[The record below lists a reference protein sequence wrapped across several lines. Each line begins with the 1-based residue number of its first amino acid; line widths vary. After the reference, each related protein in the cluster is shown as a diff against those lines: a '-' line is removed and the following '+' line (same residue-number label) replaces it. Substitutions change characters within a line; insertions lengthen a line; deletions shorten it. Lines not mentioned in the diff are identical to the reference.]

1 MNRIRLLPVVIL
13 VVAALLVLKT
23 VGLVTQGHYALS
35 GVTPAMAAGGGGGE
49 AAGGHGGGAA
59 APAATTTL
67 QQPTLSDAAPTL
79 GDTSPTLGQQADAAA
94 GGHGAPPAAEGGH
107 GAPAP
112 AAEGGHGAAPAVE
125 GEAVQVAE
133 ANVEGVPASGEHG
146 GSNSVA
152 DFNACAPRPVGEAAG
167 GQLTVV
173 PGDCPPQ
180 TDAVPQLSTP
190 SGNVDIGG
198 SDPTLTEQVLLDRL
212 AARRT
217 ELETYE
223 QELAMRAS
231 LIDAAEKRAN
241 ERTATLQALEGQIAT
256 LVEERKKLEEE
267 QFTAIVSMYQT
278 MKPKDAASIFNQ
290 LEIDILVRVAKM
302 MSPRKM
308 APILAAMDTAR
319 AQELTVRLASETS
332 ENPEQMQAAD
342 LAALPQIVGQ

>member
-1 MNRIRLLPVVIL
+1 MTRIRLLPVVIL

-35 GVTPAMAAGGGGGE
+35 GVTPAIAAGGGGGE

-59 APAATTTL
+59 APVGTTTL

-79 GDTSPTLGQQADAAA
+79 GDTSPTLGQQAEAAA

-112 AAEGGHGAAPAVE
+112 AAEGGHGAAPAPE

-133 ANVEGVPASGEHG
+133 ASIDAAQSGGDHG

-152 DFNACAPRPVGEAAG
+152 DFNACAPRPVGESEG

-173 PGDCPPQ
+173 SGDCPPQ

-212 AARRT
+212 AARRN

-223 QELAMRAS
+223 QELALRAS

-267 QFTAIVSMYQT
+267 QFTSIVSMYQT
-278 MKPKDAASIFNQ
+278 MKPKDAATIFNQ

-308 APILAAMDTAR
+308 APILAAMDTMR

-332 ENPEQMQAAD
+332 ENPDQMQAAD

>member
-35 GVTPAMAAGGGGGE
+35 GVTPALAAGGGGGE

-59 APAATTTL
+59 APAETTTL
-67 QQPTLSDAAPTL
+67 QQPTLSDAAPTM
-79 GDTSPTLGQQADAAA
+79 GDTAPTIGQQAGAEA
-94 GGHGAPPAAEGGH
+94 GGHDAPPAAEGGH
-107 GAPAP
+107 DAPPAPEGDHAAAP
-112 AAEGGHGAAPAVE
+112 AAEGETVQIAEAAPA
-125 GEAVQVAE
+125 G
-133 ANVEGVPASGEHG
+133 GDHG

-152 DFNACAPRPVGEAAG
+152 DFNACAPRPVGESEG

-173 PGDCPPQ
+173 PGDCPPL

-190 SGNVDIGG
+190 TGTVDMGG
-198 SDPTLTEQVLLDRL
+198 GDPTLTEQVLLDRL

-223 QELAMRAS
+223 QELVMRAS
-231 LIDAAEKRAN
+231 LIDAAEQRAN
-241 ERTATLQALEGQIAT
+241 ERTATLQALEAQIAT

-267 QFTAIVSMYQT
+267 QFTSIVSMYQT
-278 MKPKDAASIFNQ
+278 MKPKDAAGIFNQ

-302 MSPRKM
+302 MPPRKM
-308 APILAAMDTAR
+308 APILADMDTAR

-332 ENPEQMQAAD
+332 ENPEQMQPAD

>member
-13 VVAALLVLKT
+13 MVAALLVLKT

-35 GVTPAMAAGGGGGE
+35 GVTPALAAGGGGGE
-49 AAGGHGGGAA
+49 AAGGHGGEAA

-67 QQPTLSDAAPTL
+67 QQPTLSDVAPTM
-79 GDTSPTLGQQADAAA
+79 GDTAPTLGQQAAAEA
-94 GGHGAPPAAEGGH
+94 GGHDAPPAADAGH
-107 GAPAP
+107 GAAPAP
-112 AAEGGHGAAPAVE
+112 AAEGE
-125 GEAVQVAE
+125 TVQVAE
-133 ANVEGVPASGEHG
+133 ANVEAAVEAAPAGGEHG

-152 DFNACAPRPVGEAAG
+152 DFNACAPRPVSESEGGE
-167 GQLTVV
+167 LTVV
-173 PGDCPPQ
+173 SGDCPPQ

-190 SGNVDIGG
+190 TGNVDIGG
-198 SDPTLTEQVLLDRL
+198 GDPTLTEQVLLDRL

-223 QELAMRAS
+223 QELALRAS

-278 MKPKDAASIFNQ
+278 MKPKDAAGIFNQ

-308 APILAAMDTAR
+308 APILAAMDTVR

-332 ENPEQMQAAD
+332 ENPEEMRAAD

>member
-1 MNRIRLLPVVIL
+1 MNRVRLLPVVIL

-35 GVTPAMAAGGGGGE
+35 GVTPALAAGGGGGGESAGGGE
-49 AAGGHGGGAA
+49 AAGGEAKPAA
-59 APAATTTL
+59 ATTL
-67 QQPTLSDAAPTL
+67 QQPTLSDAAPTM
-79 GDTSPTLGQQADAAA
+79 GDTAPTLGEKAEGAA
-94 GGHGAPPAAEGGH
+94 GGES
-107 GAPAP
+107 AP
-112 AAEGGHGAAPAVE
+112 AAEGGEGAAPASEGEGE

-133 ANVEGVPASGEHG
+133 ANIEAGKPAD
-146 GSNSVA
+146 SNSVA
-152 DFNACAPRPVGEAAG
+152 EFNACAPRPVGESEG

-223 QELAMRAS
+223 QELSLRAS

-241 ERTATLQALEGQIAT
+241 ERTSTLEALEAQIAT
-256 LVEERKKLEEE
+256 LVEERKRLEEE
-267 QFTAIVSMYQT
+267 QFTSIVSMYQT
-278 MKPKDAASIFNQ
+278 MKPKDAATIFNQ

-308 APILAAMDTAR
+308 APILAAMDTVR

-332 ENPEQMQAAD
+332 ENPDQMQAAD

>member
-13 VVAALLVLKT
+13 MVAALLVLKT

-35 GVTPAMAAGGGGGE
+35 GVTPAIAAGGGGGE

-59 APAATTTL
+59 APAGTTTL

-79 GDTSPTLGQQADAAA
+79 GDTSPTLGQQAEAGA

-107 GAPAP
+107 GATPAP
-112 AAEGGHGAAPAVE
+112 AAEGEHGAAPAAE
-125 GEAVQVAE
+125 GEHGAAPAAEGDTVQVAE
-133 ANVEGVPASGEHG
+133 ASIDAAQAGGEHG

-152 DFNACAPRPVGEAAG
+152 EFNACAPRPVGESEG

-173 PGDCPPQ
+173 AGDCPPQ

-223 QELAMRAS
+223 QELALRAS
-231 LIDAAEKRAN
+231 LIDAAEQRAN
-241 ERTATLQALEGQIAT
+241 ERTATLQALEAQIAT
-256 LVEERKKLEEE
+256 LVEERKRLEEE
-267 QFTAIVSMYQT
+267 QFTSIV
-278 MKPKDAASIFNQ
+278 
-290 LEIDILVRVAKM
+290 
-302 MSPRKM
+302 
-308 APILAAMDTAR
+308 
-319 AQELTVRLASETS
+319 
-332 ENPEQMQAAD
+332 
-342 LAALPQIVGQ
+342 

>member
-13 VVAALLVLKT
+13 MVAALLVLKT

-59 APAATTTL
+59 APAAITTL
-67 QQPTLSDAAPTL
+67 QQPTLSDAAPTM
-79 GDTSPTLGQQADAAA
+79 GDTAPTLGEQAAAEA
-94 GGHGAPPAAEGGH
+94 GGHGAPPAAEAGH
-107 GAPAP
+107 GAPPAP
-112 AAEGGHGAAPAVE
+112 EGEHAAAPATE
-125 GEAVQVAE
+125 GETVQVAE
-133 ANVEGVPASGEHG
+133 ANVEGVPAGGEHG

-152 DFNACAPRPVGEAAG
+152 DFNACAPRPVGEVEG

-180 TDAVPQLSTP
+180 ADAVPQLSTP
-190 SGNVDIGG
+190 TGNVDIGG

-223 QELAMRAS
+223 QELALRAS

-241 ERTATLQALEGQIAT
+241 ERTATLEALEAQIAT

-278 MKPKDAASIFNQ
+278 MKPKDAAGIFNQ

-308 APILAAMDTAR
+308 APILAAMDTVR

-332 ENPEQMQAAD
+332 ENPEEMQAAD

>member
-59 APAATTTL
+59 APAAITTL
-67 QQPTLSDAAPTL
+67 QQPTLSDAAPTM
-79 GDTSPTLGQQADAAA
+79 GDTAPTIGQ
-94 GGHGAPPAAEGGH
+94 PAVAE
-107 GAPAP
+107 A
-112 AAEGGHGAAPAVE
+112 GGHGAAPAPEGQAVE
-125 GEAVQVAE
+125 VAE
-133 ANVEGVPASGEHG
+133 ANVEGAPSGGEHG

-152 DFNACAPRPVGEAAG
+152 DFNACAPRPVGESQG

-173 PGDCPPQ
+173 GGDCPPQ
-180 TDAVPQLSTP
+180 VDAVPKLSTP
-190 SGNVDIGG
+190 TGTVDIGG
-198 SDPTLTEQVLLDRL
+198 GDPTLTEQVLLDRL

-223 QELAMRAS
+223 QELALRAS

-267 QFTAIVSMYQT
+267 QFTSIVSMYQT
-278 MKPKDAASIFNQ
+278 MKPKDAAGIFNQ

-332 ENPEQMQAAD
+332 ENPEEMRAAD
-342 LAALPQIVGQ
+342 IAALPQIVGQ

>member
-13 VVAALLVLKT
+13 MVAALLVLKT

-59 APAATTTL
+59 APAGTTTL

-107 GAPAP
+107 GTAP
-112 AAEGGHGAAPAVE
+112 AAEGE
-125 GEAVQVAE
+125 TVQVAE
-133 ANVEGVPASGEHG
+133 ANIDAAQSSGEHG

-152 DFNACAPRPVGEAAG
+152 DFNACAPRPVGEVQG

-180 TDAVPQLSTP
+180 ADAVPQLSTP
-190 SGNVDIGG
+190 TGNVDIGG

-241 ERTATLQALEGQIAT
+241 ERTATLQALEAQIAT

-278 MKPKDAASIFNQ
+278 MKPKDAAGIFNQ

-308 APILAAMDTAR
+308 APILAAMDTVR

-332 ENPEQMQAAD
+332 ENPEEMQAAD
-342 LAALPQIVGQ
+342 IAALPQIVGQ

>member
-1 MNRIRLLPVVIL
+1 MNRVRLLPVVIL

-35 GVTPAMAAGGGGGE
+35 GVTPALAAGGGGGGESAGGGE
-49 AAGGHGGGAA
+49 AAGGEAKPAA
-59 APAATTTL
+59 ATTL
-67 QQPTLSDAAPTL
+67 QQPTLSDAAPTM
-79 GDTSPTLGQQADAAA
+79 GDTAPTLGEKAEGAA
-94 GGHGAPPAAEGGH
+94 GGEG
-107 GAPAP
+107 AP
-112 AAEGGHGAAPAVE
+112 AAEGGEGAAPASEGEGE

-133 ANVEGVPASGEHG
+133 ANIEAGKPA

-152 DFNACAPRPVGEAAG
+152 EFNACAPRPVGESEG

-223 QELAMRAS
+223 QELSLRAS

-241 ERTATLQALEGQIAT
+241 ERTSTLEALEAQIAT
-256 LVEERKKLEEE
+256 LVEERKRLEEE
-267 QFTAIVSMYQT
+267 QFTSIVSMYQT
-278 MKPKDAASIFNQ
+278 MKPKDAATIFNQ

-308 APILAAMDTAR
+308 APILAAMDTVR

-332 ENPEQMQAAD
+332 ENPDQMQAAD

>member
-1 MNRIRLLPVVIL
+1 VNRIRLLPVVIL
-13 VVAALLVLKT
+13 MVAALLVLKT

-35 GVTPAMAAGGGGGE
+35 GVTPAVAAGGGGGE

-67 QQPTLSDAAPTL
+67 QQPTLSDGAPTMGDTAPTL
-79 GDTSPTLGQQADAAA
+79 GQNAAAEA
-94 GGHGAPPAAEGGH
+94 GGHGSPAPAEGEH
-107 GAPAP
+107 GAAPAP
-112 AAEGGHGAAPAVE
+112 EAGHGAAPAVE

-133 ANVEGVPASGEHG
+133 ASIDAAPASGEHG

-152 DFNACAPRPVGEAAG
+152 DFNACAPRPVGESEG

-173 PGDCPPQ
+173 SGDCPPQ
-180 TDAVPQLSTP
+180 ADAVPQLSTP

-223 QELAMRAS
+223 QELALRAS

-241 ERTATLQALEGQIAT
+241 ERTSTLQALEAQIAT
-256 LVEERKKLEEE
+256 LVDERKRLEEE
-267 QFTAIVSMYQT
+267 QFTSIVSMYQT
-278 MKPKDAASIFNQ
+278 MKPKDAATIFNQ

-342 LAALPQIVGQ
+342 IAALPQIVGQ

>member
-35 GVTPAMAAGGGGGE
+35 GVTPAMAAGGGGE

-59 APAATTTL
+59 APVATTTL
-67 QQPTLSDAAPTL
+67 QQPTLADAAPTMGDAAPTL
-79 GDTSPTLGQQADAAA
+79 GQQPAPEA

-107 GAPAP
+107 GTAAAP
-112 AAEGGHGAAPAVE
+112 EGGHGAVPAG
-125 GEAVQVAE
+125 GEAAQVAE
-133 ANVEGVPASGEHG
+133 ANVETAPAGGGHG

-152 DFNACAPRPVGEAAG
+152 DFNACAPRPVGETEG

-173 PGDCPPQ
+173 PGGCPPQ

-190 SGNVDIGG
+190 TGKVDIGG

-217 ELETYE
+217 ELDNYE
-223 QELAMRAS
+223 QELALRAS

-241 ERTATLQALEGQIAT
+241 ERTATLQALEAQIAS
-256 LVEERKKLEEE
+256 LVEERKRLEEE
-267 QFTAIVSMYQT
+267 QFTSLVSMYQT

-290 LEIDILVRVAKM
+290 LELDILVRVAKM
-302 MSPRKM
+302 MPPRKM
-308 APILAAMDTAR
+308 APIVAAMDTAR

-332 ENPEQMQAAD
+332 ENPEEMRAAD

>member
-13 VVAALLVLKT
+13 MVAALLVLKT

-49 AAGGHGGGAA
+49 AAGGGAA
-59 APAATTTL
+59 APAAITTL
-67 QQPTLSDAAPTL
+67 QQPTLSDAAPTM
-79 GDTSPTLGQQADAAA
+79 GDTAPTLGEQA
-94 GGHGAPPAAEGGH
+94 GGPGAPPAAEGEH
-107 GAPAP
+107 AAAPAP
-112 AAEGGHGAAPAVE
+112 EGEQGAAPAAD
-125 GEAVQVAE
+125 GETVQVAE
-133 ANVEGVPASGEHG
+133 ANVEGVPAGGEPG

-152 DFNACAPRPVGEAAG
+152 DFNACAPRQVGEVEG

-180 TDAVPQLSTP
+180 VDAVPQLSTP
-190 SGNVDIGG
+190 TGNVDIGG

-241 ERTATLQALEGQIAT
+241 ERTATLEALEAQIAT

-278 MKPKDAASIFNQ
+278 MKPKDAAGIFNQ

-308 APILAAMDTAR
+308 APILAAMDTVR

-332 ENPEQMQAAD
+332 ENPEEMQAAD

>member
-13 VVAALLVLKT
+13 MVAALLVLKT

-35 GVTPAMAAGGGGGE
+35 GVTPAMAAGGGGE

-59 APAATTTL
+59 APAGTTTL

-107 GAPAP
+107 GTAP
-112 AAEGGHGAAPAVE
+112 AAEGE
-125 GEAVQVAE
+125 TVQVAE
-133 ANVEGVPASGEHG
+133 ANIDAAQSSGEHG

-152 DFNACAPRPVGEAAG
+152 DFNACAPRPVGEVQG

-180 TDAVPQLSTP
+180 ADAVPQLSTP
-190 SGNVDIGG
+190 TGNVDIGG

-241 ERTATLQALEGQIAT
+241 ERTATLQALEAQIAT

-278 MKPKDAASIFNQ
+278 MKPKDAAGIFNQ

-308 APILAAMDTAR
+308 APILAAMDTVR

-332 ENPEQMQAAD
+332 ENPEEMQAAD
-342 LAALPQIVGQ
+342 IAALPQIVGQ

>member
-13 VVAALLVLKT
+13 MVAALLVLKT

-49 AAGGHGGGAA
+49 AAGGHGGDAA
-59 APAATTTL
+59 APTATATL

-79 GDTSPTLGQQADAAA
+79 GDTAPTLGQQAAAEA
-94 GGHGAPPAAEGGH
+94 GGHGAPPAAEG
-107 GAPAP
+107 A
-112 AAEGGHGAAPAVE
+112 HGAAPAPE
-125 GEAVQVAE
+125 GEHGTAPVAEGEVVQVAE
-133 ANVEGVPASGEHG
+133 ANVEAAPASGEHG

-152 DFNACAPRPVGEAAG
+152 DFNGCAPRAVGESEG

-173 PGDCPPQ
+173 SGDCPPQ
-180 TDAVPQLSTP
+180 VDAVPQLSTP
-190 SGNVDIGG
+190 TGNVDIGG

-223 QELAMRAS
+223 QELALRAS
-231 LIDAAEKRAN
+231 LIDAAEQRAN
-241 ERTATLQALEGQIAT
+241 ERTATLQALEAQIAT
-256 LVEERKKLEEE
+256 LVEERKRLEEE
-267 QFTAIVSMYQT
+267 QFTSIVSMYQT
-278 MKPKDAASIFNQ
+278 MKPKDAAGIFNQ

-332 ENPEQMQAAD
+332 ENPEEMQAAD

>member
-13 VVAALLVLKT
+13 MVAALLVLKT

-35 GVTPAMAAGGGGGE
+35 GVTPAIAAGGGGGE

-79 GDTSPTLGQQADAAA
+79 GDTAPTLGEQAAAEA

-112 AAEGGHGAAPAVE
+112 AAEGEHGAAPAVE
-125 GEAVQVAE
+125 GEVVQVAE
-133 ANVEGVPASGEHG
+133 ANVEAAGGGEHG
-146 GSNSVA
+146 GSNAVA
-152 DFNACAPRPVGEAAG
+152 DFNACAPRPVGESEG

-173 PGDCPPQ
+173 SGDCPPQ

-223 QELAMRAS
+223 QELALRAS

-241 ERTATLQALEGQIAT
+241 ERTSTLEALEAQIAT
-256 LVEERKKLEEE
+256 LVEERKRLEEE
-267 QFTAIVSMYQT
+267 QFTSIVSMYQT
-278 MKPKDAASIFNQ
+278 MKPKDAATIFNQ
-290 LEIDILVRVAKM
+290 LELDILVRVAKM

-308 APILAAMDTAR
+308 APILAAMDTVR

-332 ENPEQMQAAD
+332 ENPDQMQAAD

>member
-35 GVTPAMAAGGGGGE
+35 GVTPALAAGGGGE
-49 AAGGHGGGAA
+49 AAGGHGD
-59 APAATTTL
+59 AATPPAITTL

-79 GDTSPTLGQQADAAA
+79 GDTAPTLVSEASAPAA
-94 GGHGAPPAAEGGH
+94 GGDH

-112 AAEGGHGAAPAVE
+112 
-125 GEAVQVAE
+125 VAE
-133 ANVEGVPASGEHG
+133 ANVEAAPEGGEQG

-152 DFNACAPRPVGEAAG
+152 DFNACAPRPVGESQG

-173 PGDCPPQ
+173 GGDCPPML
-180 TDAVPQLSTP
+180 DAVPKLSTP
-190 SGNVDIGG
+190 TGNVDIGG
-198 SDPTLTEQVLLDRL
+198 GDPTLTEQVLLDRL

-223 QELAMRAS
+223 QELALRAS

-256 LVEERKKLEEE
+256 LVEERKRLEEE
-267 QFTAIVSMYQT
+267 QFTSIVSMYQT
-278 MKPKDAASIFNQ
+278 MKPKDAAGIFNQ
-290 LEIDILVRVAKM
+290 LEIDVLVRVAKM
-302 MSPRKM
+302 MPPRKM

-319 AQELTVRLASETS
+319 AQELTVRLASQTS
-332 ENPEQMQAAD
+332 ENPGQMQAAD
-342 LAALPQIVGQ
+342 IAALPQIVGQ

>member
-13 VVAALLVLKT
+13 MVGALLVLKT
-23 VGLVTQGHYALS
+23 VGLVTEGHYALP
-35 GVTPAMAAGGGGGE
+35 GVMPALAAGGGGGE
-49 AAGGHGGGAA
+49 AA
-59 APAATTTL
+59 APAGAMATL
-67 QQPTLSDAAPTL
+67 QQPTLPDAAPTM
-79 GDTSPTLGQQADAAA
+79 GDTAPTIGQEAV
-94 GGHGAPPAAEGGH
+94 PAA
-107 GAPAP
+107 
-112 AAEGGHGAAPAVE
+112 GHGAAPAE
-125 GEAVQVAE
+125 GGHDEATQLAE
-133 ANVEGVPASGEHG
+133 ADIAAAGEP
-146 GSNSVA
+146 GSTNSVA
-152 DFNACAPRPVGEAAG
+152 EFNACAPRPVGQSEG

-180 TDAVPQLSTP
+180 ADAVPQLTTP
-190 SGNVDIGG
+190 TGNVAIGG

-241 ERTATLQALEGQIAT
+241 ERTATLEALEAQIAT
-256 LVEERKKLEEE
+256 LVEERKRLEEE

-278 MKPKDAASIFNQ
+278 MKPKDAAGIFNQ
-290 LEIDILVRVAKM
+290 LELDILVRVAKM
-302 MSPRKM
+302 MPPRKM
-308 APILAAMDTAR
+308 APILAAMNTGR

-332 ENPEQMQAAD
+332 ENPEQMGAAD

>member
-35 GVTPAMAAGGGGGE
+35 GVTPALASGA
-49 AAGGHGGGAA
+49 GGGAA
-59 APAATTTL
+59 SGAAPAGASTL
-67 QQPTLSDAAPTL
+67 QQPTLPDISPTMS
-79 GDTSPTLGQQADAAA
+79 DTSPTAGAPAASPAAESGHGATANAAQTAEVNVEVAAA
-94 GGHGAPPAAEGGH
+94 GG
-107 GAPAP
+107 
-112 AAEGGHGAAPAVE
+112 
-125 GEAVQVAE
+125 
-133 ANVEGVPASGEHG
+133 EHG
-146 GSNSVA
+146 GTNSVA
-152 DFNACAPRPVGEAAG
+152 DFNACAPRPVGQTQG

-180 TDAVPQLSTP
+180 KDAVPQLSTP
-190 SGNVDIGG
+190 SGNVALGA

-241 ERTATLQALEGQIAT
+241 ERTATLEALEAQIAS

-267 QFTAIVSMYQT
+267 QFIAIVSMYQT

-302 MSPRKM
+302 MPPRKM
-308 APILAAMDTAR
+308 APILAAMDTGR

-332 ENPEQMQAAD
+332 ENPDQMGVAD

>member
-1 MNRIRLLPVVIL
+1 VNRIRLLPVVIL
-13 VVAALLVLKT
+13 MVAALLVLKT

-35 GVTPAMAAGGGGGE
+35 GATPALAAGGGGGE
-49 AAGGHGGGAA
+49 AAGGHGGAA
-59 APAATTTL
+59 APAGVTTL
-67 QQPTLSDAAPTL
+67 QQPTLPDVAPTL
-79 GDTSPTLGQQADAAA
+79 GDTAPTIGQEA
-94 GGHGAPPAAEGGH
+94 
-107 GAPAP
+107 APA
-112 AAEGGHGAAPAVE
+112 GDHGAAPSPEAGHAAPPAE
-125 GEAVQVAE
+125 GEHSGADQVGE
-133 ANVEGVPASGEHG
+133 ANIDAAAAEGEHG
-146 GSNSVA
+146 GSNTVA
-152 DFNACAPRPVGEAAG
+152 EFNACAPRPVGEVEG

-190 SGNVDIGG
+190 SGNVVIGG

-241 ERTATLQALEGQIAT
+241 ERTASLEALEAQIAT
-256 LVEERKKLEEE
+256 LVDERKRLEEE

-278 MKPKDAASIFNQ
+278 MKPKDAAGIFNQ

-308 APILAAMDTAR
+308 APILAAMETGR
-319 AQELTVRLASETS
+319 AQELTVRLAMETS